1 MSMSQT
7 WFQHTFNRKRF
18 RTRNQATAMAILG
31 VAVLLL
37 LGGLYLSQVASFAI
51 TNRGIEDLI
60 SRRDQLKRQNEQ
72 LVGEIASFR
81 TVPRLYAR
89 AVEIGFRPAA
99 NSDIDYLLIEGYNP
113 QRGYAQLERSVSIP
127 LEEAAPVYAQ
137 TFSAWLEQQ
146 FTLLRDQFESFG
158 E

>member
-1 MSMSQT
+1 
-7 WFQHTFNRKRF
+7 
-18 RTRNQATAMAILG
+18 MAILG

-51 TNRGIEDLI
+51 TNREIEDLI

-72 LVGEIASFR
+72 LVGDIASFR

-89 AVEIGFRPAA
+89 AVEIGFRPAT
-99 NSDIDYLLIEGYNP
+99 NSDFDYLLIEGYNP
-113 QRGYAQLERSVSIP
+113 QLEAAQLETTVPGRQQVKA
-127 LEEAAPVYAQ
+127 LVYAE
-137 TFSAWLEQQ
+137 TFSGWLERQ
-146 FTLLRDQFESFG
+146 FNHLRDQFESFG

>member
-1 MSMSQT
+1 MSQT
-7 WFQHTFNRKRF
+7 WFQHTFSRKRF

-31 VAVLLL
+31 IAVLLL

-51 TNRGIEDLI
+51 TNREIEDLI

-89 AVEIGFRPAA
+89 AVEIGFRPAT

-113 QRGYAQLERSVSIP
+113 QREYTQLETTSLSQQK
-127 LEEAAPVYAQ
+127 EAAPVYAE
-137 TFSAWLEQQ
+137 TFSGWLERQ
-146 FTLLRDQFESFG
+146 FTHLRDQFESFG

>member
-1 MSMSQT
+1 MSQT
-7 WFQHTFNRKRF
+7 WFQHTFSRKRF

-31 VAVLLL
+31 IAVLLL

-51 TNRGIEDLI
+51 TNREIEDLI

-89 AVEIGFRPAA
+89 AVEIGFRPAT
-99 NSDIDYLLIEGYNP
+99 NNDIDYLLIEGYNP
-113 QRGYAQLERSVSIP
+113 QREYAQLESTGLSQQM
-127 LEEAAPVYAQ
+127 EAAPAYAE
-137 TFSAWLEQQ
+137 TFSGWLERQ